1 MPMRSVAIPCRQC
14 GFDPN
19 WENTENLAQHVRNIQ
34 ERDTQEVD
42 EKEVSIS
49 EKQKSDKDLT
59 LIRKWVEKGEK
70 TELKEITG
78 ESITVKS
85 MWAQFDQLAIIDDVL
100 VMRLEGLN
108 TKLQVLVPMTE
119 RRTILSHYHDN
130 RTSAHLGLRKTL
142 AKIRQ
147 GYYWPGLQKD
157 VKLYVAGCSF
167 CSQKKPPNKKKR
179 APMQIV
185 ETGFPMERIAM
196 DILCELP
203 VTSGG
208 NKHILVISD
217 YYTKWTECFAMPSI
231 EAKTVAKL
239 LVEEVIV
246 RFGTPYVI
254 HTDQGVQFESNLF
267 QEMCRLLQIQ
277 KTRTT
282 PYHPQSDGMAE
293 RNNRTIL
300 TMLSA
305 FVNEHQNDWGE
316 HLPYISMAY
325 RAAEHETTG
334 NTPNYMMLGRE
345 VTTPLDIQYCMPRS
359 IAHIPQN
366 RWAWILK
373 DRMEETHKHVRENV
387 KGAMHRQK
395 KYYDQKLSWQSFQ
408 PGDQVFV
415 YFPNVKPGLTT
426 KLACLWRGPF
436 KVIAKI
442 TDVTYKI
449 NCGRKGKPQVIHV
462 DRIRKK
468 YPQNLPGE
476 KNEQIE
482 SHEETVAKDDLPNE
496 SMKKDKAMEF
506 DSNKE
511 ISDNVGVDSEVQKS
525 GRQKRKPAWLAD
537 YETY

>member
-1 MPMRSVAIPCRQC
+1 
-14 GFDPN
+14 
-19 WENTENLAQHVRNIQ
+19 
-34 ERDTQEVD
+34 
-42 EKEVSIS
+42 
-49 EKQKSDKDLT
+49 
-59 LIRKWVEKGEK
+59 
-70 TELKEITG
+70 
-78 ESITVKS
+78 
-85 MWAQFDQLAIIDDVL
+85 
-100 VMRLEGLN
+100 
-108 TKLQVLVPMTE
+108 
-119 RRTILSHYHDN
+119 
-130 RTSAHLGLRKTL
+130 
-142 AKIRQ
+142 
-147 GYYWPGLQKD
+147 
-157 VKLYVAGCSF
+157 
-167 CSQKKPPNKKKR
+167 
-179 APMQIV
+179 MQIV
-185 ETGFPMERIAM
+185 ETGFPIERIAM
-196 DILCELP
+196 DIVCELP

-217 YYTKWTECFAMPSI
+217 YYTKSTECFAMPNM
-231 EAKTVAKL
+231 EAKTVAKP

-246 RFGTPYVI
+246 RCGTPYVM

-282 PYHPQSDGMAE
+282 PYHPQSDGMVE

-305 FVNEHQNDWGE
+305 FVNEHQNDWDE

-387 KGAMHRQK
+387 KGVMHRQK

-415 YFPNVKPGLTT
+415 FFPNVKPGLKT

-442 TDVTYKI
+442 TDVTYK
-449 NCGRKGKPQVIHV
+449 N
-462 DRIRKK
+462 
-468 YPQNLPGE
+468 
-476 KNEQIE
+476 
-482 SHEETVAKDDLPNE
+482 
-496 SMKKDKAMEF
+496 
-506 DSNKE
+506 
-511 ISDNVGVDSEVQKS
+511 
-525 GRQKRKPAWLAD
+525 
-537 YETY
+537 